1 MCSGRKLSHH
11 SANTDPHNENEPRSF
26 LELCLSLHS
35 LSIYEAR
42 RRFTTPFV
50 GTMARS
56 MRLFLIRHGET
67 VDNVAQL

>member
-1 MCSGRKLSHH
+1 MLDLSHH
-11 SANTDPHNENEPRSF
+11 NANTDHPFQNDARNF
-26 LELCLSLHS
+26 LELCHS
-35 LSIYEAR
+35 LPASLIHEAR
-42 RRFTTPFV
+42 RRFIPPYV